1 MSSDK
6 VVTLTKENFD
16 ATIASGVCLVD
27 FWAAWC
33 GPCRMVGP
41 VVDELAGELAGKAVV
56 GKVNVD
62 DHPDLAG
69 RYAVR
74 SIPTVIVFRDGKEA
88 ERIVGASQKARYA
101 QAVLSRI

>member
-1 MSSDK
+1 VAD
-6 VVTLTKENFD
+6 D
-16 ATIASGVCLVD
+16 Y
-27 FWAAWC
+27 
-33 GPCRMVGP
+33 
-41 VVDELAGELAGKAVV
+41 AGRVKV